1 MNSGMKIL
9 SLSFIAILLIACSQQ
24 AVYDMLHEKERQD
37 CLKQGRSDC
46 HRAESYDKY
55 NQKRDEVMKP

>member
-1 MNSGMKIL
+1 ML
-9 SLSFIAILLIACSQQ
+9 TACSQQ
-24 AVYDMLHEKERQD
+24 SVYDMLHEKQRQD